1 MRPGRK
7 FWIIL
12 GIAIFA
18 VLAVLLLR
26 TYSEQV
32 TEQNELNDRLTIA
45 EGRLPGLTAEKGDLQ
60 KQLTQARSLRDTSQA
75 KYPQAVESIEYGEHL
90 FEIAEKCNVTL
101 ASLSFPRPS
110 GTKQGAVTYSVV
122 SLSLP
127 ISGSL
132 ADIFEFIQTIRTD
145 ARFASTRVKS
155 VSLGGGSA
163 TISVDIYGYK
173 R

>member
-1 MRPGRK
+1 MRLSRK

-12 GIAIFA
+12 GIAILA
-18 VLAVLLLR
+18 LAVGFLF
-26 TYSEQV
+26 TTHSGQV
-32 TEQNELNDRLTIA
+32 IERDELSDRLMVA

-60 KQLTQARSLRDTSQA
+60 KQVTQARSLRDTSQA
-75 KYPQAVESIEYGEHL
+75 KYPRAVESIEYGEYL

-110 GTKQGAVTYSVV
+110 DTKQGEVTYSVV

-132 ADIFEFIQTIRTD
+132 ANIFEFIQTIRTD
-145 ARFASTRVKS
+145 ARFASARVKS

-163 TISVDIYGYK
+163 TISVDIYGY
-173 R
+173 RR

>member
-1 MRPGRK
+1 MRLSRK
-7 FWIIL
+7 FRVIL
-12 GIAIFA
+12 GIVIFA
-18 VLAVLLLR
+18 VVLGILFN
-26 TYSEQV
+26 TYSGQV
-32 TEQNELNDRLTIA
+32 AERDELSDRLMVA

-60 KQLTQARSLRDTSQA
+60 KQLTQARSLRGTSQA
-75 KYPQAVESIEYGEHL
+75 KYPESVESIEYGEYL

-110 GTKQGAVTYSVV
+110 DTKQGAVTYSVV

-132 ADIFEFIQTIRTD
+132 ANIFEFIQTIRTD